1 MAGDCGKMPKNHAA
15 LEYKIL
21 NEKEIEKMFNE
32 KKASM
37 PLTFNPQPPSI
48 DTTAGL

>member
-1 MAGDCGKMPKNHAA
+1 MAGDCGKKPKNHDA
-15 LEYKIL
+15 LDLMIL
-21 NEKEIEKMFNE
+21 QEKEIVKKFSE

>member
-15 LEYKIL
+15 LESKIL
-21 NEKEIEKMFNE
+21 NEKESEKMLNE
-32 KKASM
+32 KKASKH
-37 PLTFNPQPPSI
+37 LTFNPQPPSI